1 VNTLQFALQ
10 PFLHKT
16 LIENNKPA
24 FIGIFAAQSLFMETQ
39 KRIIIVGAGFAG
51 LRIAQDLEDTDYD
64 VLLIDKNNY
73 HQFQPLMYQ
82 VATARLE
89 PASISFPLRK
99 VFQHSK
105 NVRIRIADV
114 LSVDT
119 PNKILKTSTAD
130 YTYDHLVIAFGCT
143 TNYFGNGQI
152 EKFAF
157 PMKSVPEAIQL
168 RNRILQTF
176 EDVLTAKKE
185 DIQPLLNFV
194 IVGGG
199 PTGVELAGALSEMK
213 KNILPKDYPDKDF
226 SKLNIYLLEG
236 SPNVLN
242 PMSEDSRRV
251 SRKYLEE
258 LGVTVKTGTIV
269 SDYDGNTVTLQNK
282 ETISSKNVIWA
293 AGITGNTIE
302 GIPQESITRGNRF
315 IVDRFNKVENLD
327 GVYALGDIAFMTTPK
342 YPNGHPQVASVAI
355 EQAQILAKNFKLQ
368 LQNKALIEFEYH
380 NKGSM
385 ATIGKR
391 KAVVDLPKFSFQGRL
406 AWFTWMF
413 VHLMLILSV
422 KNKLLIFMNWV
433 YSYFN
438 NDSTLRV
445 LLKPAATK
453 VEG

>member
-1 VNTLQFALQ
+1 
-10 PFLHKT
+10 
-16 LIENNKPA
+16 
-24 FIGIFAAQSLFMETQ
+24 METR
-39 KRIIIVGAGFAG
+39 KRIAIVGAGFAG
-51 LRIAQDLEDTDYD
+51 LRLAQDLEDTDYD

-114 LSVDT
+114 LSLDI
-119 PNKILKTSTAD
+119 PNKTLKTSTAD
-130 YTYDHLVIAFGCT
+130 YTYDYLIIAFGCT
-143 TNYFGNGQI
+143 TNYFGSSQI

-176 EDVLTAKKE
+176 EDVLTAE
-185 DIQPLLNFV
+185 PEEIQPLLNFV

-199 PTGVELAGALSEMK
+199 PTGVELAGALAEMK

-226 SKLNIYLLEG
+226 SKLTIYLLEG
-236 SPNVLN
+236 SPHVLN
-242 PMSEDSRRV
+242 PMSEDSRKK

-258 LGVTVKTGTIV
+258 LGVIVKTNIFV
-269 SDYDGNTVTLQNK
+269 SNYDGKIVTLQNQ
-282 ETISSKNVIWA
+282 ETIESKNVIWA
-293 AGITGNTIE
+293 AGITGNTLE
-302 GIPQESITRGNRF
+302 GIPTESITRGNRF
-315 IVDRFNKVENLD
+315 IVNRFNKIENLED
-327 GVYALGDIAFMTTPK
+327 IFALGDIAFMSTPK
-342 YPNGHPQVASVAI
+342 YPDGHPQVASVAI
-355 EQAQILAKNFKLQ
+355 EQARVLAKNFKLRLKNQ
-368 LQNKALIEFEYH
+368 PQVEYEYH
-380 NKGSM
+380 DKGSM
-385 ATIGKR
+385 ATVGKR

-422 KNKLLIFMNWV
+422 KNKLSIFITWMF
-433 YSYFN
+433 SYFN

-445 LLKPAATK
+445 LLKPADK
-453 VEG
+453 KIEEQ